1 MNRTTLS
8 LIAGATALA
17 AVTGF
22 AALSAPDTPG
32 AESTVKAA
40 AQLPVERTSLLCP
53 APSMSDIAET
63 SYTSFTPVT
72 KGTGSGG
79 KAELRAA
86 AQESADGSGAGGDKG
101 KDDGQSGERKTG
113 KSMPTSKEPGKPVTG
128 DSSGAESPALV
139 GTADGRFAPG
149 WTVQQ
154 TTEVAAG
161 TGRGLQG
168 VNCTAPDTSFWFA
181 GASTAADRTDYVHLT
196 NPDDSAA
203 VVDIELYGKDG
214 ALQSTVGEGITV
226 QPHSSEPVLLSTLT
240 DEEQTNLTVHVNVRS
255 GRVGAAVQALDDK
268 LGGDWLAASTDPSG
282 SLVLPGIP
290 KDATSV
296 RLVAF
301 TPGDADADLK
311 LRLASPSGL
320 ITPAGNETVH
330 VKGGMTTAV
339 DLGDVTRGEAGSLVL
354 TPTDRSVPVVAALRV
369 VRGKGDKQETAFIP
383 ATRPVGTRATSA
395 DNSAKGSTLSL
406 IAPDRAATVEVT
418 ASAGSEGGTPVSET
432 YAIKAGTTQDI
443 EPPVPGGLNGR
454 YALPVEPQAGGPV
467 YGART
472 LTATEGG
479 VPGFTVQPRPDDRG
493 TVAVPEAGCGHLEGA
508 DATFVTPACEPLK
521 AQLRIRP
528 VDPVVRGVDHARC
541 GGQSIAPT
549 ARRAAARPPGRRQQ
563 FRRRP
568 RQDDLP
574 AEPHHRLRGRRPR
587 GPRGRLAAQGTAVE
601 PRPAAGDVPD
611 RGRSEHTRPGL
622 DAAVT

>member
-8 LIAGATALA
+8 LIAGTTALA

-32 AESTVKAA
+32 APGTAATAKAA

-53 APSMSDIAET
+53 APSQSDIAET

-79 KAELRAA
+79 KAELQAA
-86 AQESADGSGAGGDKG
+86 AQESADGSQAGKDGGKPGKG
-101 KDDGQSGERKTG
+101 KTEKPVVT
-113 KSMPTSKEPGKPVTG
+113 PKEPGKPVTG
-128 DSSGAESPALV
+128 DSSGSEAPALV

-149 WTVQQ
+149 WTVQE

-168 VNCTAPDTSFWFA
+168 VNCTAPDTNFWFP

-203 VVDIELYGKDG
+203 VVDVELYGKDG
-214 ALQSTVGEGITV
+214 ALKSAVGEDITV
-226 QPHSSEPVLLSTLT
+226 QPHSSEPILLSTLT
-240 DEEQTNLTVHVNVRS
+240 DEQQTDLTVHVNVRS

-268 LGGDWLAASTDPSG
+268 TGGDWLAASTDPSG
-282 SLVLPGIP
+282 SLVMPGIP

-311 LRLASPSGL
+311 VRLASPSGL
-320 ITPAGNETVH
+320 ITPAGHETVH

-354 TPTDRSVPVVAALRV
+354 TPTDQSVPVVAALKV

-406 IAPDRAATVEVT
+406 TAPGRAATVKVT
-418 ASAGSEGGTPVSET
+418 ASAGSEGGTPVSKT
-432 YAIKAGTTQDI
+432 YTIKAGTSQDI
-443 EPPVPGGLNGR
+443 EPPVPGGLKGT
-454 YALPVEPQAGGPV
+454 YALTVEPVSGGPV

-472 LTATEGG
+472 LAASEGG
-479 VPGFTVQPRPDDRG
+479 VPAFTVQTLPDDRG
-493 TVAVPEAGCGHLEGA
+493 TVAVPEADEDLS
-508 DATFVTPACEPLK
+508 VL
-521 AQLRIRP
+521 
-528 VDPVVRGVDHARC
+528 
-541 GGQSIAPT
+541 
-549 ARRAAARPPGRRQQ
+549 QQ
-563 FRRRP
+563 
-568 RQDDLP
+568 
-574 AEPHHRLRGRRPR
+574 
-587 GPRGRLAAQGTAVE
+587 
-601 PRPAAGDVPD
+601 
-611 RGRSEHTRPGL
+611 
-622 DAAVT
+622 